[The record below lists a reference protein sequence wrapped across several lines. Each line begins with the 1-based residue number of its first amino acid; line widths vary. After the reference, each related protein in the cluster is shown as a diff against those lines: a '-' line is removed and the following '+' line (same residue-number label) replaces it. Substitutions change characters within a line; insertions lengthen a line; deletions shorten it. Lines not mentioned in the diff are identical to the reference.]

1 MTSIEL
7 PGPLIFGEA
16 VVQAMSRRSGAYIEQ
31 TNPRTVSDSCH
42 MHAIWLKIYS
52 HRQSFG

>member
-31 TNPRTVSDSCH
+31 TNPRTVSDSCY
-42 MHAIWLKIYS
+42 MHAM
-52 HRQSFG
+52 